1 MATAAREIAN
11 ERIRFITLAL
21 LFFAHAVVGAS
32 NEVVATSG
40 FISNLGASQ
49 ILWVWAADSLI
60 IILASSAYSLIVD
73 RTNRRKLAIGLF
85 AGFSAGYAAVFGLFV
100 FGAPDGL
107 TYTTLKLMNSQ
118 QDNLLPLV
126 VGALAADI
134 FTLSESKRLFGLLG
148 GAAIVGELAGNGLA
162 IGVARLFGGN
172 NTGLLLGNAAWLLA
186 GALVLAVAVRRIEPA
201 TRQAREGERLLDV
214 LRGGML
220 FVRDVAVFRYLAIS
234 TLLLGIGWTVIQY
247 QFLVDLS
254 EAYPETG
261 DLQVSYGIFK
271 IAIPVLLLFVQ
282 TVGLRWLMRWW
293 GFKTIFT
300 LMPGVL
306 LFGLT
311 LMLIWPGLIT
321 VVIGCYLA
329 QVTSQGINEPS
340 EQSFL
345 GLVPDE
351 LRGRMGAFLHGFL
364 YQFGYL
370 LGYIL
375 VGVVLLL
382 VSSPQ
387 TSRLIYVSMAWAGL
401 VVAVWAALRIRAT
414 YDSGLLNWRWQR
426 RRRQVGVDLK
436 L

>member
-1 MATAAREIAN
+1 M
-11 ERIRFITLAL
+11 AL
-21 LFFAHAVVGAS
+21 LFFANAVVETS

-40 FISNLGASQ
+40 FISNLGAAQ
-49 ILWVWAADSLI
+49 ILWVWAADTLI
-60 IILASSAYSLIVD
+60 IMLAASAYSLIVD
-73 RTNRRKLAIGLF
+73 RMNRRKLAIGLF
-85 AGFSAGYAAVFGLFV
+85 AGFSAGYVAVFALFV
-100 FGAPDGL
+100 LGAPEGV

-126 VGALAADI
+126 MGALAADI
-134 FTLSESKRLFGLLG
+134 FTVSESKRLFGLLG

-162 IGVARLFGGN
+162 IGVARLLGGN
-172 NTGLLLGNAAWLLA
+172 NTGLLLSNAAWLLA
-186 GALVLAVAVRRIEPA
+186 GALVLAVGVRRIAPA

-214 LRGGML
+214 LRGGL
-220 FVRDVAVFRYLAIS
+220 RFVREVAIFRYLTVS
-234 TLLLGIGWTVIQY
+234 VLLLGIGWTVIQY
-247 QFLVDLS
+247 QFLVDLAK
-254 EAYPETG
+254 AYPETG

-271 IAIPVLLLFVQ
+271 IAIPVLLLVVQ

-300 LMPGVL
+300 VMPGVL

-311 LMLIWPGLIT
+311 LMLVWPGLIT

-345 GLVPDE
+345 GLAPEE
-351 LRGRMGAFLHGFL
+351 LRGRLGAFLQGFL
-364 YQFGYL
+364 YQAGYL
-370 LGYIL
+370 LGYLL
-375 VGVVLLL
+375 VGAVLLL
-382 VSSPQ
+382 VNSPQ
-387 TSRLIYVSMAWAGL
+387 TGRLIYIGTAWVGL

-426 RRRQVGVDLK
+426 RRRQGGVALE